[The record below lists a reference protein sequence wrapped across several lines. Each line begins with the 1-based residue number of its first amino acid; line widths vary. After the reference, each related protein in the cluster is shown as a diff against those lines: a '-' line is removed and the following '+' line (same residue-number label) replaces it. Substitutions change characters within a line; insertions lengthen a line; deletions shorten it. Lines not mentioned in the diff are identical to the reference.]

1 MITKKIGLI
10 TLLASI
16 AAGELQAGTITSYAV
31 GDVLV
36 CFRNGSIDMV
46 VDAGPI
52 STLTNFVSANYSIP
66 INQYTGTQ
74 LSDVGIDG
82 ASWSAFT
89 WASDDTLFVTRPR
102 TSVNVQS
109 TPWPAAA
116 DPVQYGTVQRMQLV
130 PGGALEHLTKAV
142 FPNRTSTAVL
152 EEDNS
157 QGNPN
162 YQNPGSASYHWAI
175 AGPYGGNFN
184 GTFAGNPE
192 KTLPGDFST
201 SGQVARSDLYMMIPT
216 YSAAKGKWLGYF
228 ELSPSGTMT
237 YVAYPTTTPVIKS
250 ISRSGTTT
258 TINYTSGLYGT
269 YTLRGTNSVVS
280 GTASTNWPAITTLSS
295 GDTATHVIT
304 DTTSDA
310 QKFYIITAQ

>member
-1 MITKKIGLI
+1 MITKKIGLFA
-10 TLLASI
+10 LLASI
-16 AAGELQAGTITSYAV
+16 AAGELPAGTITNYAV

-36 CFRNGSIDMV
+36 CFRNGSIDLV

-52 STLTNFVSANYSIP
+52 STLTNFVSANHSIP
-66 INQYTGTQ
+66 IGQYSGSQ
-74 LSDVGIDG
+74 VNDVGIDG

-89 WASDDTLFVTRPR
+89 WSSDDTLFVTRPR
-102 TSVNVQS
+102 TSVNVQT
-109 TPWPAAA
+109 TPWPAKS
-116 DPVQYGTVQRMQLV
+116 DPAQYGTVQRLQLV
-130 PGGALEHLTKAV
+130 PVGAQEQFTKAV
-142 FPNRTSTAVL
+142 FPDSTSTAVL

-192 KTLPGDFST
+192 MTTPGNFSS
-201 SGQVARSDLYMMIPT
+201 SGQVARSDFYMMIPT
-216 YSAAKGKWLGYF
+216 YGTANGKWLGYF

-237 YVAYPTTTPVIKS
+237 YVAYPTTTPVVKS
-250 ISRSGTTT
+250 ITRSGTTT
-258 TINYTSGLYGT
+258 TINYKTGLYGT
-269 YTLRGTNSVVS
+269 YTLRGTNRVVS
-280 GTASTNWPAITTLSS
+280 GLAATNWPAITTLSS

-304 DTTSDA
+304 DTTSDD